1 MYCVTCVYVS
11 GYSVCDLNVYGAMD
25 MPVTVGCFYV
35 YAFSCW
41 SFLFV
46 SSLSRCV
53 QYVVTGF
60 LPAGTEALW
69 Q

>member
-1 MYCVTCVYVS
+1 MYSVKCVYVS
-11 GYSVCDLNVYGAMD
+11 KYSVCDLNVYCAMTCLSLRIVS
-25 MPVTVGCFYV
+25 MYM
-35 YAFSCW
+35 
-41 SFLFV
+41 SFPAGPFIYFF
-46 SSLSRCV
+46 LSRCV